1 MATMVSIDS
10 AALHFGGTRA
20 LDGVSLDI
28 AAGEIVALVG
38 PSGSGKSS
46 LLRLV
51 AGLERPSDG
60 RVTLNGEE
68 VAGPNTFIEPE
79 HRRVG
84 MVFQDYALFPHLTVA
99 QNVGFGLA
107 GRARG
112 DLARTVTTLLAQVGL
127 ASFAD
132 SYPHTLSGGQRQRVA
147 LARALAPAPCVLLM
161 DEAFSGLDDRLRDQ
175 VRRDTL
181 GLLRELRTTTIM
193 VTHDPNEALRAADRV
208 ALLDTGKLVQ
218 YGSPVAL
225 YARPA
230 TVFAARFFSELNEF
244 GGVCRGGYVDTP
256 LGRFPAPHLSEGADA
271 RVGVRPQHLRLSAE
285 PTGLTAQVG
294 TVEFMGEM
302 SRLMASVPGLPAPVS
317 LLLRQDARIHPGDTI
332 HLAVDTPSALI
343 FTP

>member
-1 MATMVSIDS
+1 MVSIDEV
-10 AALHFGGTRA
+10 ALYFGDARA

-28 AAGEIVALVG
+28 GEGEIVALVG

-46 LLRLV
+46 LLRLI
-51 AGLERPSDG
+51 AGLERPSRG
-60 RVTLNGEE
+60 RVSLSGQE

-84 MVFQDYALFPHLTVA
+84 LVFQDYALFPHLTVA

-112 DLARTVTTLLAQVGL
+112 DRARTVTTLLAQVGL
-127 ASFAD
+127 EPFAD

-181 GLLRELRTTTIM
+181 DLLRELRTTTII

-208 ALLDTGKLVQ
+208 ALLDAGKLVQ
-218 YGSPVAL
+218 YGSPETV

-230 TVFAARFFSELNEF
+230 TVFAARFFSEINELD
-244 GGVCRGGYVDTP
+244 GVCRGGHIDTP
-256 LGRFPAPHLSEGADA
+256 LGRFPAPHLAEGTDA
-271 RVGVRPQHLRLSAE
+271 RVCLRPHQLHLSPE
-285 PTGLTAQVG
+285 PTALTARVG
-294 TVEFMGEM
+294 TVEFLGEM
-302 SRLMASVPGLPAPVS
+302 SRAVASVPGLPAPVS
-317 LLLRQDARIHPGDTI
+317 LLLPCGALISPGDTI
-332 HLAVDTPSALI
+332 HLVVDTPSAI
-343 FTP
+343 VVTH